1 MKNNYAI
8 GIDLGTSTS
17 EICIYK
23 NNEPLPI
30 PDPMTKIP
38 IIPSIMAINE
48 RKKLLVGETARG
60 IVDRPGYGVR
70 ESKREM
76 GTENVFRL
84 QEQAYRPEEIAAL
97 ILRKL
102 KENAEE
108 ALGHPI
114 QDVVISV
121 PASFPEA
128 ARKATFNAG
137 EIAGL
142 NVLRLIN
149 EPTAAALAF
158 GIKNIESEEQ
168 IVVFDFG
175 GGTLDIS
182 ILEMFEGV
190 LDAKCSF
197 GDPYLGGKDFD
208 DVMSSLL
215 LKKFEV
221 QYTGVT
227 VHNRE
232 TELKGQ
238 AEQAKKTLSVEQYCD
253 VRIPYFATKDG
264 KGIDLDVEITRTEF
278 EKAIAPLLERARDC
292 IRQALNAKKIRP
304 SAIDRVLLV
313 GGTTYIP
320 AVRNMVAEMFGKEPK
335 LDVNPDLAVGIGA
348 CIQAALA
355 KGLIN
360 EESGIILTDVAPFG
374 LGIDVVSMIG
384 GQVMLTYEPL
394 IQPNTTIPYS
404 VKKTYTLLHAEQQQ
418 VEVRLYQDKTGKAK
432 LPIDAI
438 DTEIT
443 GQITDIP
450 PAPNGNPYPIEIE
463 FSYDINGIA
472 KLTASIPNIR
482 KSVEIAYGH
491 SNKRMSDEEKRA
503 STERIQD
510 LWKQNERAKQYE
522 SLINKAERFMAGI
535 PPQERSPLSRAVMD
549 LKEALITDN
558 SRLIDETGDRLIDMM
573 YEWENQ
579 VGV

>member
-1 MKNNYAI
+1 MI
-8 GIDLGTSTS
+8 
-17 EICIYK
+17 
-23 NNEPLPI
+23 
-30 PDPMTKIP
+30 
-38 IIPSIMAINE
+38 
-48 RKKLLVGETARG
+48 
-60 IVDRPGYGVR
+60 
-70 ESKREM
+70 
-76 GTENVFRL
+76 
-84 QEQAYRPEEIAAL
+84 
-97 ILRKL
+97 
-102 KENAEE
+102 
-108 ALGHPI
+108 
-114 QDVVISV
+114 
-121 PASFPEA
+121 
-128 ARKATFNAG
+128 
-137 EIAGL
+137 
-142 NVLRLIN
+142 
-149 EPTAAALAF
+149 
-158 GIKNIESEEQ
+158 
-168 IVVFDFG
+168 
-175 GGTLDIS
+175 
-182 ILEMFEGV
+182 
-190 LDAKCSF
+190 
-197 GDPYLGGKDFD
+197 
-208 DVMSSLL
+208 SLL
-215 LKKFEV
+215 LKKFEA
-221 QYTGVT
+221 QYPGVP
-227 VHNRE
+227 VYNRE
-232 TELKGQ
+232 AELKGQ
-238 AEQAKKTLSVEQYCD
+238 AEQAKKTLSVEQSCD

-404 VKKTYTLLHAEQQQ
+404 VKKTYTLLYAEQQQ

-450 PAPNGNPYPIEIE
+450 PAPNGNPYSIEIE

-472 KLTASIPNIR
+472 KLTASIPDIR

-491 SNKRMSDEEKRA
+491 SDKRMSDEEKRA
-503 STERIQD
+503 ATERSQD
-510 LWKQNERAKQYE
+510 LWKQNARAKQYE
-522 SLINKAERFMAGI
+522 SLINKAERFM
-535 PPQERSPLSRAVMD
+535 D
-549 LKEALITDN
+549 CF
-558 SRLIDETGDRLIDMM
+558 
-573 YEWENQ
+573 
-579 VGV
+579 

>member
-1 MKNNYAI
+1 MKTNYAI

-23 NNEPLPI
+23 NNESLPI
-30 PDPMTKIP
+30 PDPITKIP
-38 IIPSIMAINE
+38 IIPSIVAINE
-48 RKKLLVGETARG
+48 RKKLLVGEAARG
-60 IVDRPGYGVR
+60 TVDRPGYGVR
-70 ESKREM
+70 ESKRLM
-76 GTENVFRL
+76 GTEEVFRL
-84 QEQAYRPEEIAAL
+84 QDQDYRPEEIAAL

-121 PASFPEA
+121 PANFPEA

-158 GIKNIESEEQ
+158 GIKNINSEEQ

-175 GGTLDIS
+175 GGTLDVS
-182 ILEMFEGV
+182 VLEMFEGV
-190 LDAKCSF
+190 LDVKCSF
-197 GDPYLGGKDFD
+197 GDPLLGGKDFD
-208 DVMSSLL
+208 EAMISLL
-215 LKKFEV
+215 LKKFAA
-221 QYTGVT
+221 QHPGISI
-227 VHNRE
+227 HNRD
-232 TELKGQ
+232 TELKEQ
-238 AEQAKKTLSVEQYCD
+238 AEKVKKILSVEQSCD
-253 VRIPYFATKDG
+253 ARIPYFATKDG

-278 EKAIAPLLERARDC
+278 EQAIAPLLEQARAC

-418 VEVRLYQDKTGKAK
+418 VEVRLYQDHTGKAK
-432 LPIDAI
+432 LPVDAI
-438 DTEIT
+438 YTEIA
-443 GQITDIP
+443 GQITVIFIIN
-450 PAPNGNPYPIEIE
+450 NGM
-463 FSYDINGIA
+463 
-472 KLTASIPNIR
+472 KLS
-482 KSVEIAYGH
+482 KH
-491 SNKRMSDEEKRA
+491 
-503 STERIQD
+503 
-510 LWKQNERAKQYE
+510 
-522 SLINKAERFMAGI
+522 
-535 PPQERSPLSRAVMD
+535 
-549 LKEALITDN
+549 IT
-558 SRLIDETGDRLIDMM
+558 
-573 YEWENQ
+573 
-579 VGV
+579 V

>member
-1 MKNNYAI
+1 MKPNYAI

-17 EICIYK
+17 EICVYK
-23 NNEPLPI
+23 NYEPLPI
-30 PDPMTKIP
+30 PEPSTNIP
-38 IIPSIMAINE
+38 IIPSIVALNKRGE
-48 RKKLLVGETARG
+48 LVVGEAARST
-60 IVDRPGYGVR
+60 VDRPGFGVR
-70 ESKREM
+70 ESKRLM
-76 GTENVFRL
+76 GTGENFRL
-84 QEQAYRPEEIAAL
+84 QQQDYRPEEIAAL

-121 PASFPEA
+121 PANFPDA

-158 GIKNIESEEQ
+158 GIKNIDVEEQ

-182 ILEMFEGV
+182 VLEMIEGV
-190 LDAKCSF
+190 LEVKSSF
-197 GDPYLGGKDFD
+197 GDPNLGGKDID
-208 DVMSSLL
+208 EVMISLL
-215 LKKFEV
+215 LKKF
-221 QYTGVT
+221 QAQHPGVS
-227 VHNRE
+227 VINRE
-232 TELKGQ
+232 ADLKES
-238 AEQAKKTLSVEQYCD
+238 AERAKKILSRENSCD
-253 VRIPYFATKDG
+253 IRIPYFTFKDG
-264 KGIDLDVEITRTEF
+264 KAIDLDIEITRTEF
-278 EKAIAPLLERARDC
+278 EKEIEPLLERARVC
-292 IRQALNAKKIRP
+292 IRKALNAKKIRP

-320 AVRNMVAEMFGKEPK
+320 SVRNMVAEMFGKEPK

-355 KGLIN
+355 NGLIN

-374 LGIDVVSMIG
+374 LGIDVVSIIG
-384 GQVMLTYEPL
+384 GQAMLTYEPL

-404 VKKTYTLLHAEQQQ
+404 VKKTYSLLHSEQQQ
-418 VEVRLYQDKTGKAK
+418 VEVRLYQDHQGTAK
-432 LPIDAI
+432 LSRDAI
-438 DTEIT
+438 DTGISGE
-443 GQITDIP
+443 ITDIP
-450 PAPNGNPYPIEIE
+450 PVSNGRPHPIEVD

-472 KLTASIPNIR
+472 KLTASLPDIG
-482 KSVEIAYGH
+482 KSIEISYGH
-491 SNKRMSDEEKRA
+491 SNKRMSEQDKQL
-503 STERIQD
+503 SINRIND

-535 PPQERSPLSRAVMD
+535 PLEERYSLSRAVVD
-549 LKEALITDN
+549 LKEALMTDN
-558 SRLIDETGDRLIDMM
+558 TSLIDEAGDRLIDMM
-573 YEWENQ
+573 FASEN
-579 VGV
+579 

>member
-1 MKNNYAI
+1 MKSNYAI

-30 PDPMTKIP
+30 PDPITKIP
-38 IIPSIMAINE
+38 IIPSIVAINE
-48 RKKLLVGETARG
+48 RGKLLVGETARG
-60 IVDRPGYGVR
+60 IVDRKGFGVR
-70 ESKREM
+70 ESKRNM
-76 GTENVFRL
+76 GTDKVFTLR
-84 QEQAYRPEEIAAL
+84 EQDYRPEEIAAL

-121 PASFPEA
+121 PANFPDA

-142 NVLRLIN
+142 NILRLLN

-158 GIKNIESEEQ
+158 GIKNIASEEQ
-168 IVVFDFG
+168 LVVFDFG

-182 ILEMFEGV
+182 VLEMFEGV
-190 LDAKCSF
+190 LDVKSSF
-197 GDPYLGGKDFD
+197 GDPQLGGKDFD
-208 DVMSSLL
+208 AVMISLL
-215 LKKFEV
+215 LQKFAAQYPEV
-221 QYTGVT
+221 AVE
-227 VHNRE
+227 NRE

-238 AEQAKKTLSVEQYCD
+238 AEQAKKTLSIEQSCD

-278 EKAIAPLLERARDC
+278 EQAIEPLLERARIC
-292 IRQALNAKKIRP
+292 IREALNAKKIRP

-320 AVRNMVAEMFGKEPK
+320 AVRNMVAEMFGKQPK

-355 KGLIN
+355 QGLIN
-360 EESGIILTDVAPFG
+360 EENGIILTDVAPFG

-394 IQPNTTIPYS
+394 IERNTTIPYS

-418 VEVRLYQDKTGKAK
+418 VEVRLYQDHTGKAR
-432 LPIDAI
+432 LPG
-438 DTEIT
+438 DTQYT
-443 GQITDIP
+443 GISGEITDIP

-463 FSYDINGIA
+463 FSYDINGMA
-472 KLTASIPNIR
+472 KLTASIPDIR
-482 KSVEIAYGH
+482 RSIEFAFGH
-491 SNKRMSDEEKRA
+491 SNNRMSEQQTRV
-503 STERIQD
+503 STERIES
-510 LWKQNERAKQYE
+510 LWKRHERAKQYE

-549 LKEALITDN
+549 LKEALTTDN
-558 SRLIDETGDRLIDMM
+558 STNIDAAGDRLIDMM
-573 YEWENQ
+573 FAWENQ
-579 VGV
+579 

>member
-1 MKNNYAI
+1 MKTDYAV

-23 NNEPLPI
+23 NNESLPI
-30 PDPMTKIP
+30 PDPITKVP
-38 IIPSIMAINE
+38 IIPSIVAIND
-48 RKKLLVGETARG
+48 RKKILVGEAARG
-60 IVDRPGYGVR
+60 IVDRQGYGVR
-70 ESKREM
+70 ESKRLM
-76 GTENVFRL
+76 GTEKVFRL
-84 QEQAYRPEEIAAL
+84 QNQEYRPEEIAAL

-102 KENAEE
+102 RENAEE
-108 ALGHPI
+108 ALGYPI
-114 QDVVISV
+114 KDVVISV
-121 PASFPEA
+121 PANFPDA

-142 NVLRLIN
+142 NIIRLIN

-158 GIKNIESEEQ
+158 GIKNINSEEQ

-182 ILEMFEGV
+182 VLEMFEGV
-190 LDAKCSF
+190 LDVKCSF

-208 DVMSSLL
+208 EAMISLL
-215 LKKFEV
+215 LNKFV
-221 QYTGVT
+221 AQHPGILV
-227 VHNRE
+227 NKSQ
-232 TELKGQ
+232 TELKEQ
-238 AEQAKKTLSVEQYCD
+238 AEKAKKILSVEQSCD
-253 VRIPYFATKDG
+253 VRIPNFTTKDG
-264 KGIDLDVEITRTEF
+264 KLIDLDVEVTRAEF
-278 EKAIAPLLERARDC
+278 EQAIFPLLERARNC
-292 IRQALNAKKIRP
+292 IGQALNAKKIRP

-374 LGIDVVSMIG
+374 LGIDVVSIIG
-384 GQVMLTYEPL
+384 GQAMLTYESL

-404 VKKTYTLLHAEQQQ
+404 VKKTYTLLHAEQQR
-418 VEVRLYQDKTGKAK
+418 VEVRLYQDHTGKAK
-432 LPIDAI
+432 LPVDAI
-438 DTEIT
+438 DTGIFGE
-443 GQITDIP
+443 ITDIP
-450 PAPNGNPYPIEIE
+450 PSPNGEPYPLEIV
-463 FSYDINGIA
+463 FSYDIDGMA
-472 KLTASIPNIR
+472 KLTASIPYIG
-482 KSVEIAYGH
+482 KSVEIGLGH

-549 LKEALITDN
+549 LKEALVTDN
-558 SRLIDETGDRLIDMM
+558 SKLIDESGNRLIDMM
-573 YEWENQ
+573 FEWEN
-579 VGV
+579 

>member
-1 MKNNYAI
+1 M
-8 GIDLGTSTS
+8 
-17 EICIYK
+17 
-23 NNEPLPI
+23 
-30 PDPMTKIP
+30 
-38 IIPSIMAINE
+38 
-48 RKKLLVGETARG
+48 
-60 IVDRPGYGVR
+60 
-70 ESKREM
+70 
-76 GTENVFRL
+76 
-84 QEQAYRPEEIAAL
+84 
-97 ILRKL
+97 
-102 KENAEE
+102 
-108 ALGHPI
+108 
-114 QDVVISV
+114 
-121 PASFPEA
+121 
-128 ARKATFNAG
+128 
-137 EIAGL
+137 
-142 NVLRLIN
+142 
-149 EPTAAALAF
+149 
-158 GIKNIESEEQ
+158 
-168 IVVFDFG
+168 
-175 GGTLDIS
+175 
-182 ILEMFEGV
+182 
-190 LDAKCSF
+190 
-197 GDPYLGGKDFD
+197 GGKEFD
-208 DVMSSLL
+208 DVMISLL
-215 LKKFEV
+215 LKKFEA
-221 QYTGVT
+221 QYPGVP
-227 VHNRE
+227 VYNRE
-232 TELKGQ
+232 AELKGQ
-238 AEQAKKTLSVEQYCD
+238 AEQAKKTLSVEQSCD

-404 VKKTYTLLHAEQQQ
+404 VKKTYTLLYAEQQQ

-450 PAPNGNPYPIEIE
+450 PAPNGNPYSIEIE

-472 KLTASIPNIR
+472 KLTASIPDIR

-491 SNKRMSDEEKRA
+491 SDKRMSDEEKRA
-503 STERIQD
+503 ATERSQD
-510 LWKQNERAKQYE
+510 LWKQNARAKQYE
-522 SLINKAERFMAGI
+522 SLINKAERFM
-535 PPQERSPLSRAVMD
+535 D
-549 LKEALITDN
+549 CF
-558 SRLIDETGDRLIDMM
+558 
-573 YEWENQ
+573 
-579 VGV
+579 

>member
-1 MKNNYAI
+1 MKTNYAI

-23 NNEPLPI
+23 NHEPLPI
-30 PDPMTKIP
+30 PDPITKIP
-38 IIPSIMAINE
+38 ITPSIVAINE
-48 RKKLLVGETARG
+48 RKKLLVGEAARG

-70 ESKREM
+70 ESKRLM
-76 GTENVFRL
+76 GTAEVFRL
-84 QEQAYRPEEIAAL
+84 QDKDYRPEEIAAL
-97 ILRKL
+97 ILCKL
-102 KENAEE
+102 KANAEE

-121 PASFPEA
+121 PANFPDA

-142 NVLRLIN
+142 NVIRLIN

-158 GIKNIESEEQ
+158 GIKNIDSEEQ

-182 ILEMFEGV
+182 VLEMFEGV
-190 LDAKCSF
+190 LDVKCSF
-197 GDPYLGGKDFD
+197 GDPLLGGKDFD
-208 DVMSSLL
+208 EKMISLL
-215 LKKFEV
+215 LKKFEAQHPGASV
-221 QYTGVT
+221 NDKGLQ
-227 VHNRE
+227 
-232 TELKGQ
+232 ELKKQ
-238 AEQAKKTLSVEQYCD
+238 AEEAKKILSVEPSCD
-253 VRIPYFATKDG
+253 AHISSFGSKNG

-278 EKAIAPLLERARDC
+278 EQAIAPLLERARAC

-320 AVRNMVAEMFGKEPK
+320 AVRKMVAEMFGKEPK

-355 KGLIN
+355 KGLIS
-360 EESGIILTDVAPFG
+360 EESGIILTDVAPYS
-374 LGIDVVSMIG
+374 LGIDVVSMVG

-418 VEVRLYQDKTGKAK
+418 VEVRLYQDNTGKAK
-432 LPIDAI
+432 LPVDAI
-438 DTEIT
+438 DTGIAGE
-443 GQITDIP
+443 ITDIP
-450 PAPNGNPYPIEIE
+450 PALNGNPYPIDIE
-463 FSYDINGIA
+463 FSYDINGTA
-472 KLTASIPNIR
+472 KLTASIPDIG
-482 KSVEIAYGH
+482 KSVEIVYEH
-491 SNKRMSDEEKRA
+491 SNKRMSEKEKLA

-510 LWKQNERAKQYE
+510 LWKQNQRAKDYE
-522 SLINKAERFMAGI
+522 SLINKAERCMAGI
-535 PPQERSPLSRAVMD
+535 PPQERSPLSRAVME

-558 SRLIDETGDRLIDMM
+558 SSQIDEAGDRLIDMM
-573 YEWENQ
+573 FEWEN
-579 VGV
+579 

>member
-1 MKNNYAI
+1 MKSNYAI

-30 PDPMTKIP
+30 PDPITKIP
-38 IIPSIMAINE
+38 IIPSIVAINE
-48 RKKLLVGETARG
+48 RGKLLVGETARG
-60 IVDRPGYGVR
+60 IVDRQGFGVR
-70 ESKREM
+70 ESKRQM
-76 GTENVFRL
+76 GSEAVFTL
-84 QEQAYRPEEIAAL
+84 QKQDYRPEEIAAL

-121 PASFPEA
+121 PANFPDA

-142 NVLRLIN
+142 NILRLLN

-158 GIKNIESEEQ
+158 GINNIASEEQ
-168 IVVFDFG
+168 LVVFDFG

-182 ILEMFEGV
+182 VLEMFEGV
-190 LDAKCSF
+190 LDVKSSF
-197 GDPYLGGKDFD
+197 GDPQLGGKDFD
-208 DVMSSLL
+208 AVMISLL
-215 LKKFEV
+215 LQKFAAQYPEV
-221 QYTGVT
+221 AVE
-227 VHNRE
+227 NRE

-238 AEQAKKTLSVEQYCD
+238 AEQAKKTLSIEQSCD

-278 EKAIAPLLERARDC
+278 EQAIEPLLERARIC
-292 IRQALNAKKIRP
+292 IREALNTKKIRP

-320 AVRNMVAEMFGKEPK
+320 AVRNMVAEMFGKQPK

-355 KGLIN
+355 QGLIN
-360 EESGIILTDVAPFG
+360 EENGIILTDVAPFG

-394 IQPNTTIPYS
+394 IERNTTIPYS

-418 VEVRLYQDKTGKAK
+418 VEVRLYQDHTGKAR
-432 LPIDAI
+432 LPGDA
-438 DTEIT
+438 EYT
-443 GQITDIP
+443 GISGEITDIP
-450 PAPNGNPYPIEIE
+450 SAANGNPYPIEIE
-463 FSYDINGIA
+463 FSYDINGMA
-472 KLTASIPNIR
+472 KLKANIPDIQRSI
-482 KSVEIAYGH
+482 EFAFGH
-491 SNKRMSDEEKRA
+491 SNNRMSEQETRV
-503 STERIQD
+503 STERIEN
-510 LWKQNERAKQYE
+510 LWKRHERAKQYE
-522 SLINKAERFMAGI
+522 SLINKAERFMNGI

-549 LKEALITDN
+549 LKAALSTNN
-558 SRLIDETGDRLIDMM
+558 STNIDAAGDRLIDMM
-573 YEWENQ
+573 FEWENQ
-579 VGV
+579 